1 MKTLTNTLEEL
12 KVQYPEVSELLNSD
26 VSGIFKSARRSKIPA
41 GTRLF
46 RESEK
51 CKNFM
56 WLLDGSVRVFK
67 NSSGGREIT
76 LYRVDPGELC
86 VLSIQSLLSGDGF
99 PAEAIAETEL
109 LGLTLTQADFDNAV
123 DNSKVFRSYMLRE
136 LSQRIGD
143 VVQLVSE
150 VTFQRLD
157 LRLACILG
165 QLFERSGG
173 DPLSI
178 THAQLARELGTT
190 REVISRILKELEC
203 QDCIELSRGEIRLL
217 SLESLEWF
225 SR

>member
-1 MKTLTNTLEEL
+1 MTTLTNSMEEL
-12 KVQYPEVSELLNSD
+12 VLKYPQVGKLLSSD
-26 VSGIFKSARRSKIPA
+26 TLNLFRSTRRSKIPA

-46 RESEK
+46 REAEK
-51 CKNFM
+51 CKSFM
-56 WLLDGSVRVFK
+56 WLLDGSVRVYK

-86 VLSIQSLLSGDGF
+86 VLSLQSLFSGEGF
-99 PAEAIAETEL
+99 PAEAVAETDIF
-109 LGLTLTQADFDNAV
+109 GLTMSQPVFDKAV
-123 DNSKVFRSYMLRE
+123 DDSKAFRNYLLME

-143 VVQLVSE
+143 VVKLISE

-165 QLFERSGG
+165 QLFERSSGR
-173 DPLSI
+173 PLSI

-190 REVISRILKELEC
+190 REVISRILKEFEIQEC
-203 QDCIELSRGEIRLL
+203 IVLSRGEISLL
-217 SLESLEWF
+217 SRESLEWV